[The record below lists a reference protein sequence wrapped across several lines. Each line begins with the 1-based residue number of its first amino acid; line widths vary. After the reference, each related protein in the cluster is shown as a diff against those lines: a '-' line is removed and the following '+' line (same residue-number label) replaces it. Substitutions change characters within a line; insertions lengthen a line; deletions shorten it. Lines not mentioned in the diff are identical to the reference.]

1 MHGTSRAATP
11 PSAPGSH
18 DGERLSIRRRAD
30 HLRRS
35 LVPSLLGARRT
46 NESLANADTQPR
58 DKNSPKLMDAIQ
70 AALSRIAAGGG
81 DPKQELESVQQQLS
95 NDFK

>member
-1 MHGTSRAATP
+1 
-11 PSAPGSH
+11 
-18 DGERLSIRRRAD
+18 
-30 HLRRS
+30 
-35 LVPSLLGARRT
+35 
-46 NESLANADTQPR
+46 
-58 DKNSPKLMDAIQ
+58 MDAMQ